1 MLQNAQ
7 VIVVMQTLEM
17 MYLKFILMTNFLPVH
32 MKNEFEKKKKTLTH
46 TKNLMIFFKAVERV
60 SSLVII
66 MKYS

>member
-32 MKNEFEKKKKTLTH
+32 MKNEFEKKKKKHSH
-46 TKNLMIFFKAVERV
+46 TPKT
-60 SSLVII
+60 
-66 MKYS
+66 

>member
-32 MKNEFEKKKKTLTH
+32 MKNEFEKKKKNTH
-46 TKNLMIFFKAVERV
+46 THQKLDDIF
-60 SSLVII
+60 
-66 MKYS
+66 